1 MTRLERIDELC
12 RLRSSLEDIVVPNYS
27 NPIDINRFVRQMRR
41 YRDALSEVIDREV
54 NNEYTVNPYRWI
66 PVTERLPEVFKQ
78 VLICLNDG
86 RMFTG
91 YLAER
96 DRMEW
101 EDDEWERDYNLE
113 EAAAWMELPGPYK
126 EEE

>member
-1 MTRLERIDELC
+1 MTKYTEHMAVRELKAMREHLLPHMSVC
-12 RLRSSLEDIVVPNYS
+12 GTDAYDIAVEALK
-27 NPIDINRFVRQMRR
+27 RQQ
-41 YRDALSEVIDREV
+41 
-54 NNEYTVNPYRWI
+54 WI

-91 YLAER
+91 CLAER

-101 EDDEWERDYNLE
+101 EDDEWERDYDLE
-113 EAAAWMELPGPYK
+113 EAAAWMELPEPYSLDTIEEKVKNQGGGK
-126 EEE
+126 EVDGEET